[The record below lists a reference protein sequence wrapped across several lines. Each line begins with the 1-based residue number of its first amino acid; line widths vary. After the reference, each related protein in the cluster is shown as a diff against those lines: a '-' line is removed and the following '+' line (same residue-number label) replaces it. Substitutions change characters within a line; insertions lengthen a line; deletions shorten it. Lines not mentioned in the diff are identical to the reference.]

1 MRVGASP
8 APLAAAGGCYR
19 PLTFGGSVAAMLT
32 VEAAPVAM
40 LLLVLPLAA
49 CAHGAAGAATA
60 ADPGSGQLVLLAGG
74 GAGGDGARATEA
86 RLEQPFAV
94 AIDPRTG
101 DQYVAEFKGNRVRR
115 IDGHGVITT
124 VVGPGAP
131 GEAGK
136 FTLKEPHH
144 LLFPPGGGD
153 LYIADTFNN
162 RIVRFTPATGA
173 VAPFAPEVTFGKT
186 FCLAF
191 DPRGQRLYVAETRD
205 NVIRYVDLATMAVSS
220 VQGEFRD
227 PRAVAVDSRGQLYV
241 LSRNG
246 HSLSVVDGNGRTTL
260 VAGTGKKGYSGDGG
274 DPRQAALNGP
284 KHLTI
289 DAHDDV
295 LIADTENHVIRKV
308 LVRQNK
314 IVRVAGTGTEGS
326 GAVPGPPAAVALARP
341 HGVLVAPDGALII
354 SDSWNGR
361 LLRLPQA
368 GSTQPVSTPVSTD
381 DMNTRQ

>member
-1 MRVGASP
+1 
-8 APLAAAGGCYR
+8 
-19 PLTFGGSVAAMLT
+19 MLT
-32 VEAAPVAM
+32 VEAAPLAI
-40 LLLVLPLAA
+40 LLLVVPLAG
-49 CAHGAAGAATA
+49 CAHGRGGAAPA
-60 ADPGSGQLVLLAGG
+60 GPGQLVLLAGG
-74 GAGGDGARATEA
+74 GAGGDGVRATEA
-86 RLEQPFAV
+86 RLDQPFAV

-115 IDGHGVITT
+115 IDRDGVIST

-136 FTLKEPHH
+136 VALKEPHH

-162 RIVRFTPATGA
+162 RILRFTPATGA
-173 VAPFAPEVTFGKT
+173 IAPFAPEVTFGKT

-205 NVIRYVDLATMAVSS
+205 NVIRYVDLATLAVSS
-220 VQGEFRD
+220 IQGEFRD

-260 VAGTGKKGYSGDGG
+260 VAGTGKKGSSGDGG
-274 DPRQAALNGP
+274 DPRLAELNGP

-289 DAHDDV
+289 DAQDDV

-314 IVRVAGTGTEGS
+314 IIRVAGTGAEGS
-326 GAVPGPPAAVALARP
+326 GPVPAPPAAVSLARP

-361 LLRLPQA
+361 LLRLTQA
-368 GSTQPVSTPVSTD
+368 VATD
-381 DMNTRQ
+381 QMTTRQ

>member
-1 MRVGASP
+1 MITARP
-8 APLAAAGGCYR
+8 AR
-19 PLTFGGSVAAMLT
+19 PFAN
-32 VEAAPVAM
+32 
-40 LLLVLPLAA
+40 LLLMLSFSA
-49 CAHGAAGAATA
+49 CAHAPGSAPAAGP
-60 ADPGSGQLVLLAGG
+60 DPGQGQLVLLAGG
-74 GAGGDGARATEA
+74 GAAGDGARATEA

-94 AIDPRTG
+94 AIDPRSG

-115 IDGHGVITT
+115 IDRSGVIST

-136 FTLKEPHH
+136 VTLKEPHH

-162 RIVRFTPATGA
+162 RIFRFTPATGTI
-173 VAPFAPEVTFGKT
+173 VPFAPAVTFGKT

-191 DPRGQRLYVAETRD
+191 DPAGQRLYVAETSD

-220 VQGEFRD
+220 LRGDFPD

-241 LSRNG
+241 LSRKG
-246 HSLSVVDGNGRTTL
+246 HTLSVVDASGHTTR
-260 VAGTGKKGYSGDGG
+260 VAGTGQKGYSGDGG
-274 DPRQAALNGP
+274 DPLQAALNGP

-289 DAHDDV
+289 DPQDDV

-314 IVRVAGTGTEGS
+314 IIRVAGTGTEGS
-326 GAVPGPPAAVALARP
+326 GPVPGRAAAVSLARP
-341 HGVLVAPDGALII
+341 HGVLVAPDGSLII
-354 SDSWNGR
+354 SDSWNDR
-361 LLRLPQA
+361 LLRL
-368 GSTQPVSTPVSTD
+368 TEVSLTA
-381 DMNTRQ
+381 RQ